1 MKWTRIA
8 ASQMA
13 QDVHLQADWDR
24 LNQQRGD
31 LPFMGSAATLAALE
45 IFGQGREQLLV
56 GRDDGGAA
64 QAMLI
69 LEPAGSLRWQT
80 FQPSQQPLGAWVA
93 AAGLAPTTLAH
104 DLLGSGRL
112 GLGLSL
118 SLTQIDPL
126 HAPRAEDDGRNRHDG
141 YIDTAWVDIAGTFDD
156 YWAARGKNLRQ
167 NMKKQRN
174 KLQAEGIAVEMRS
187 FEAAA
192 DMVGVIQRYGEME
205 GRSWKA
211 QNGTAIT
218 PANEQGRFY
227 TRLLS
232 EAAARGEA
240 VVYELL
246 FDGKT
251 VASNLCLR
259 RGTTLVM
266 LKTTYDEALQSYSAA
281 FLLHQ
286 DLVQQLFE
294 QQRIQRLEYYG
305 KVMEW
310 HTRWTENKRELYH
323 LTSFRWGWLKALA
336 ARRASAAAQ
345 TPAIAPAPATESVVT
360 ESSAP

>member
-1 MKWTRIA
+1 MKWTRTA
-8 ASQMA
+8 ASELA
-13 QDVHLQADWDR
+13 QDPQLRADWDR
-24 LNQQRGD
+24 LNTQRGD
-31 LPFMGSAATLAALE
+31 LPFMGSNATLAALDV
-45 IFGQGREQLLV
+45 FGQGREQLLI
-56 GRDDGGAA
+56 GRDSQGST
-64 QAMLI
+64 QAMLL

-93 AAGLAPTTLAH
+93 EAGLTPDALAQ
-104 DLLGSGRL
+104 DLLTSGAL
-112 GLGLSL
+112 GFALSL
-118 SLTQIDPL
+118 SLTQVDPL
-126 HAPRAEDDGRNRHDG
+126 FAPRAEDDARSRHDG

-187 FEAAA
+187 FEAEA

-211 QNGTAIT
+211 QSGTAIT
-218 PANEQGRFY
+218 PDNAQGRFY

-286 DLVQQLFE
+286 DIVQQLLE

-310 HTRWTENKRELYH
+310 HTRWTDNKRELYH

-336 ARRASAAAQ
+336 ARRAKAASAAAANEAVAS
-345 TPAIAPAPATESVVT
+345 PAAPAA

>member
-1 MKWTRIA
+1 MKWTRTA
-8 ASQMA
+8 ASQLA
-13 QDVHLQADWDR
+13 QDEQLRADWDR
-24 LNQQRGD
+24 LNAQRGD
-31 LPFMGSAATLAALE
+31 LPFMGSAATLAALQA
-45 IFGQGREQLLV
+45 FGHGREQLLV
-56 GRDDGGAA
+56 GRSVSGAA
-64 QAMLI
+64 SAMLI

-93 AAGLAPTTLAH
+93 EAALAPTAISQ

-112 GLGLSL
+112 GLALSL
-118 SLTQIDPL
+118 SITQIDPL
-126 HAPRAEDDGRNRHDG
+126 YAPRTEDDSRSRQDG
-141 YIDTAWVDIAGTFDD
+141 YIDTAWVDIAGSFDD

-174 KLQAEGIAVEMRS
+174 KLQAEGIAVETRS

-192 DMVGVIQRYGEME
+192 DMPGVIQRYGEME

-218 PANEQGRFY
+218 PDNAQGRFY

-232 EAAARGEA
+232 EAAERGEA
-240 VVYELL
+240 LVYELL

-286 DLVQQLFE
+286 DIVQQLFE

-323 LTSFRWGWLKALA
+323 LTSFRWALLKNLA
-336 ARRASAAAQ
+336 ARRAKAAEAAASPVPEASENQ
-345 TPAIAPAPATESVVT
+345 AA
-360 ESSAP
+360 